1 MATSYAAYSV
11 YYYESDPPYAGHGMA
26 GRILDAGASF
36 VVAYPGL
43 QSGLNGDPKV
53 EGFTDAGNALRL
65 AVTDYVTGSA
75 QPVYIYDPVTP
86 ANLATP
92 TWTNV
97 QNLYTLVRLG
107 NYLYALDFDNARI
120 VEINPAS
127 TPTGYAATGV
137 TFTLPG
143 SLVPTTPSGL
153 TAHGQALAVIGGKL
167 YGLFTFTD
175 SAWANYGKS
184 LLVRFDVTGGSSIS
198 IDSSNGNFA
207 ENAFS
212 LADKG
217 SEVYVAAIGGA
228 QGSSGTPN
236 ANSRVQK
243 ISIAGA
249 LNTASVTDV
258 LTQSD
263 FAYEYRDISF
273 DAGGNA
279 YVLMGTY
286 NSSWNLVGQ
295 LLKIANLAT
304 PGTHAVIDTFS
315 TTPGYFWSAQYT
327 ADNNRIWFA
336 RGNAIRVYDASSFT
350 TPAATLTL
358 SVNGPGNLG
367 GLLGSGDLYDNINDL
382 TYIGA
387 TGTRASLRGY
397 RSPLQVSNTPRAHA
411 ARALTRGRPELTED
425 ELEQL
430 DD

>member
-11 YYYESDPPYAGHGMA
+11 YYYEDTPPYDGHGMA

-36 VVAYPGL
+36 VVAYPNL
-43 QSGLNGDPKV
+43 RSTNLNGDPKV
-53 EGFTDAGNALRL
+53 EGFTDTGNALRL

-75 QPVYIYDPVTP
+75 RPVYIYDPVAA

-97 QNLYTLVRLG
+97 QNLYTLTRLG
-107 NYLYALDFDNARI
+107 SYLYALDYDNARVVQI
-120 VEINPAS
+120 DPSNYSE
-127 TPTGYAATGV
+127 TGK
-137 TFTLPG
+137 TFSLAGSGLP
-143 SLVPTTPSGL
+143 LPSGY
-153 TAHGQALAVIGGKL
+153 TPYGQALIVAGSDL
-167 YGLFTFTD
+167 YGLFAFAD
-175 SAWANYGKS
+175 STWSNYAS
-184 LLVRFDVTGGSSIS
+184 SMLVRFTISGTGITVGPT
-198 IDSSNGNFA
+198 DYNNTL
-207 ENAFS
+207 EKNAFS
-212 LADKG
+212 LAAYG
-217 SEVYVAAIGGA
+217 SDLYIAAIGGA
-228 QGSSGTPN
+228 QGSSGVSNPD
-236 ANSRVQK
+236 SRVQK

-249 LNTASVTDV
+249 LNGATVTPV

-286 NSSWNLVGQ
+286 DSSWNLVGK
-295 LLKIANLAT
+295 LVKVTAFSPLAST
-304 PGTHAVIDTFS
+304 DIDTFS

-397 RSPLQVSNTPRAHA
+397 RSPLQVSNTPRARA
-411 ARALTRGRPELTED
+411 ARGLTRGRPELTED